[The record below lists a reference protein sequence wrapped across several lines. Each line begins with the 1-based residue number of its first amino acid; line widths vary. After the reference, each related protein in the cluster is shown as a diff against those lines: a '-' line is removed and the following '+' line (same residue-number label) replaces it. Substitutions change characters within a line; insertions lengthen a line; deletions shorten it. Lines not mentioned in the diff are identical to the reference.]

1 MNKTD
6 NSRGAANSVW
16 GRMYLAVEALCIG
29 QGDVRARLVDA
40 GMLLCP
46 LRTSEFPEELQSD
59 FDWVMHQLT
68 RYPARHQHEGT
79 IAGTMARIKRKTG
92 VKIAE
97 RILRMFWK
105 IQELRGF
112 PVT

>member
-1 MNKTD
+1 MKKE
-6 NSRGAANSVW
+6 SHIKVAADSVW
-16 GRMYLAVEALCIG
+16 ERMYLAVQTLCVG
-29 QGDVRARLVDA
+29 RGDVRARLVDA
-40 GMLLCP
+40 GMQLTP
-46 LRTSEFPEELQSD
+46 LMTSEFPEELQSD

-68 RYPARHQHEGT
+68 QHPARHQHEGT
-79 IAGTMARIKRKTG
+79 IEASMARIKRKTG

-97 RILRMFWK
+97 RILRMFWR